1 MDKQRIFRVLVC
13 FVLICALVVNISPIR
28 AKAVDPVT
36 LTGAAMIG
44 LAACLA
50 AGVVI
55 LPQTIELANQ
65 FGASFEQQ
73 IKDVTI
79 VNVDKDTLWD
89 YYIRMRNKLDNR
101 FSPEWDPGEFHD
113 DLEHAL
119 AAGLITAISS
129 IMIAAVAT
137 GGFEAPSSEAP
148 EGYAYYNGFLLPELS
163 YPSELPYCLIF
174 TSSDYYYAT
183 FSDAPLNW
191 YFRTTDTSSPS
202 LASGND
208 PVLYT
213 TQRIYYT
220 STFWPSVHTSF
231 TLNGGYVIGY
241 QGSLI
246 WANYD
251 VEQDPASSSGSS
263 SDPCVVLAASE
274 PTSRPTIFVEPDIYV
289 GDIPQKIQDGEDD
302 PEKLNLPP
310 IDPSRI
316 FTNEDAQLDD
326 YTRLVNDFKDGK
338 LTYDE
343 FVDQY
348 QHKSTTPDP
357 STPSEPV
364 VDPSDPTE
372 PEDVGPIGDYAL
384 DLTEFFPFCIPY
396 DIKEFLSLLSAA
408 PEAPVF
414 EWDIVVKSWDWGF
427 HITVDLSPWNDVAAL
442 FRKLELLAF
451 IVGLGF
457 VTREKFLRG

>member
-1 MDKQRIFRVLVC
+1 MDKQRIFRALVC

-137 GGFEAPSSEAP
+137 GGFEAPSAEAP
-148 EGYAYYNGFLLPELS
+148 EGYAYYNGLLMPDCSSYNSYDFPYIVGFTNSNRHFICFSSKPLESQGSVILYGYPVGYELIYTVLEDS
-163 YPSELPYCLIF
+163 GEFASRYWYN
-174 TSSDYYYAT
+174 SSNA
-183 FSDAPLNW
+183 SDAQ
-191 YFRTTDTSSPS
+191 FRRNYEH
-202 LASGND
+202 L
-208 PVLYT
+208 
-213 TQRIYYT
+213 
-220 STFWPSVHTSF
+220 FF
-231 TLNGGYVIGY
+231 
-241 QGSLI
+241 
-246 WANYD
+246 ANYD
-251 VEQDPASSSGSS
+251 LCDSGSS
-263 SDPCVVLAASE
+263 ELLLPAME
-274 PTSRPTIFVEPDIYV
+274 PTSKATIFVEPDIYV

-316 FTNEDAQLDD
+316 FTNENAQLDD
-326 YTRLVNDFKDGK
+326 YTRIVNDFKDGK

-343 FVDQY
+343 FVEQY
-348 QHKSTTPDP
+348 QHKSTSTDP
-357 STPSEPV
+357 SMPSEPV
-364 VDPSDPTE
+364 VDPSEPTE

-427 HITVDLSPWNDVAAL
+427 HVTVDLSPWNDVAAL

>member
-1 MDKQRIFRVLVC
+1 MDKQRIFRALVC
-13 FVLICALVVNISPIR
+13 FVLICALVVNISPIQ

-129 IMIAAVAT
+129 IIIAAVAT
-137 GGFEAPSSEAP
+137 GGFETPSAEAP
-148 EGYAYYNGFLLPELS
+148 EEYAYYNGYLLPVI
-163 YPSELPYCLIF
+163 PA
-174 TSSDYYYAT
+174 SDYPQYIYRYNDSKLRLIT
-183 FSDAPLNW
+183 V
-191 YFRTTDTSSPS
+191 YTSSPLKINTYGTDS
-202 LASGND
+202 
-208 PVLYT
+208 Y
-213 TQRIYYT
+213 
-220 STFWPSVHTSF
+220 
-231 TLNGGYVIGY
+231 IGY
-241 QGSLI
+241 
-246 WANYD
+246 ANDCNELYYD
-251 VEQDPASSSGSS
+251 YLEDSSIAEWRGPGKSSGYGGIHISKIIWIS
-263 SDPCVVLAASE
+263 EDASNSDGSITMEGME

-316 FTNEDAQLDD
+316 FTNENAQLDD
-326 YTRLVNDFKDGK
+326 YTRIVNDFKDGK

-343 FVDQY
+343 FVEQY
-348 QHKSTTPDP
+348 QHKSTSTDP

-427 HITVDLSPWNDVAAL
+427 HVTVDLSPWNDVAAL

>member
-73 IKDVTI
+73 IKDITI

-119 AAGLITAISS
+119 ANGLLSVIVSMLALTFFGDGMHIDGEIAPDGYTFYGEHCLVTAP
-129 IMIAAVAT
+129 
-137 GGFEAPSSEAP
+137 APSDT
-148 EGYAYYNGFLLPELS
+148 
-163 YPSELPYCLIF
+163 LPYTCLCYSPGDVNFEYWLFCGTAPFDIRF
-174 TSSDYYYAT
+174 LDNKNYWLNSNSDPFVVYVLDDAVDLQWFKAT
-183 FSDAPLNW
+183 
-191 YFRTTDTSSPS
+191 
-202 LASGND
+202 ND
-208 PVLYT
+208 DSF
-213 TQRIYYT
+213 IY
-220 STFWPSVHTSF
+220 
-231 TLNGGYVIGY
+231 IGSY
-241 QGSLI
+241 QVV
-246 WANYD
+246 WANHD
-251 VEQDPASSSGSS
+251 IVDDPNSEIIRVEGSPATNAQKEI
-263 SDPCVVLAASE
+263 VVPE
-274 PTSRPTIFVEPDIYV
+274 IYV
-289 GDIPQKIQDGEDD
+289 GDIPQKIEDGERD
-302 PEKLNLPP
+302 PEKLGLPF
-310 IDPSRI
+310 IDPSKI
-316 FTNEDAQLDD
+316 FTNGDAQLDD
-326 YTRLVNDFKDGK
+326 YTSLVQKFKNGE

-343 FVDQY
+343 FKEQY
-348 QHKSTTPDP
+348 EYKKNTTTDP

-364 VDPSDPTE
+364 VDPSEPSE

-427 HITVDLSPWNDVAAL
+427 HVTVDLSPWNDVAAL

>member
-1 MDKQRIFRVLVC
+1 MDKQRIFRALAC

-79 VNVDKDTLWD
+79 VYVDKDTLWD

-101 FSPEWDPGEFHD
+101 FSSEWDPGEFHD

-137 GGFEAPSSEAP
+137 GGFEAPSAEAP
-148 EGYAYYNGFLLPELS
+148 EGYAYYNGLELPVIPVDSAMLYS
-163 YPSELPYCLIF
+163 YLGYDGDEVFCILTSENCYIQNAVRLRPSEDLIF
-174 TSSDYYYAT
+174 SEYRLKNGSWSIYAYKEHA
-183 FSDAPLNW
+183 SA
-191 YFRTTDTSSPS
+191 SPS
-202 LASGND
+202 NYIGWYDS
-208 PVLYT
+208 Y
-213 TQRIYYT
+213 
-220 STFWPSVHTSF
+220 FWSVTD
-231 TLNGGYVIGY
+231 L
-241 QGSLI
+241 
-246 WANYD
+246 ANYANTSQI
-251 VEQDPASSSGSS
+251 VISGT
-263 SDPCVVLAASE
+263 E
-274 PTSRPTIFVEPDIYV
+274 PTSYATIFVEPDIYV

-310 IDPSRI
+310 IDPSKI
-316 FTNEDAQLDD
+316 FTTGNTQLDD
-326 YTRLVNDFKDGK
+326 YTSLVEKLKNGE

-343 FVDQY
+343 FKEQY
-348 QHKSTTPDP
+348 EYKKNTTTDP

-364 VDPSDPTE
+364 VDPSEPTE

-414 EWDIVVKSWDWGF
+414 DWDIVVPSLNWGV
-427 HITVDLSPWNDVAAL
+427 HLTVDLSPWNNVAAL
-442 FRKLELLAF
+442 FRKLELLGF
-451 IVGLGF
+451 IIGLGF